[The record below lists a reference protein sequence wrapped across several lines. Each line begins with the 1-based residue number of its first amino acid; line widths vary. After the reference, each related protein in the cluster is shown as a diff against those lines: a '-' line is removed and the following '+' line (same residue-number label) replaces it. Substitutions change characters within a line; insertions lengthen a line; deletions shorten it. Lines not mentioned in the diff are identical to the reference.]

1 MYPCPKY
8 SWSTGSCSTCFRTGG
23 IGITAFWPTAFG
35 QKRSHCAVNY
45 WKERRLRPKNN
56 PLKSLLF
63 PGSRLQSVPPVAMP
77 RFTGRR
83 NCPPAGSDFLLLL
96 RYVPRCRLPN
106 SGRSVTHHELSG
118 RESVRCFDLFSR
130 SVSVGV
136 CAGDGY
142 LSREP
147 RTTILATT
155 IRRSGLS
162 RYLSERSR
170 REKTSAI
177 IEKTERCFHP
187 AGIQSP

>member
-130 SVSVGV
+130 SVSVEV
-136 CAGDGY
+136 CAGSGHRLRESPHNRPRNY
-142 LSREP
+142 NLSWLLVTKHE
-147 RTTILATT
+147 RTSS
-155 IRRSGLS
+155 SGKNVRNHRKNRTL
-162 RYLSERSR
+162 
-170 REKTSAI
+170 
-177 IEKTERCFHP
+177 F
-187 AGIQSP
+187 